1 MGLPNEGGWDRTLR
15 SLIGLALLYA
25 GWQVWSGPLMI
36 GALAIG
42 AIALLTGVVGWCPA
56 YALFGWSTSR
66 RKA

>member
-1 MGLPNEGGWDRTLR
+1 MRCPNEGGWDRALR
-15 SLIGLALLYA
+15 LLIGLLLLYA
-25 GWQVWSGPLMI
+25 AWQVWSGPLMI

-56 YALFGWSTSR
+56 YALFGWSTYR